1 VASTAAVAA
10 AFGVSGEQAER
21 DRMISFILAAISNR
35 WADQLTFIGGTAL
48 ARTNL
53 PDGRLSEDIDLI
65 TRTSRSTIARQ
76 LDRELPDAFRRELGR
91 LHWDPAL
98 SAVGDAGE
106 AYLRRDDGLSVK
118 IQLISQ
124 IGHPDWPTQRTQLDQ
139 RYDDAPPAALDVLT
153 TPAFVA
159 AKTAAWQD
167 RRAPRD
173 LWDLWALNA
182 RGAIDSNAAELFRK
196 LGPTG
201 RTPDPA
207 WFATAPSESDWTD
220 ALASQTILTITASE
234 AAQQIRDAWIPFRRN

>member
-1 VASTAAVAA
+1 
-10 AFGVSGEQAER
+10 
-21 DRMISFILAAISNR
+21 MISFILAAISNH

-65 TRTSRSTIARQ
+65 ARTSRSTIARQ

-106 AYLRRDDGLSVK
+106 AYLRSDDGLSVK

-139 RYDDAPPAALDVLT
+139 RYDDAPAAALDVLT

-159 AKTAAWQD
+159 AKTAA
-167 RRAPRD
+167 
-173 LWDLWALNA
+173 
-182 RGAIDSNAAELFRK
+182 
-196 LGPTG
+196 
-201 RTPDPA
+201 
-207 WFATAPSESDWTD
+207 
-220 ALASQTILTITASE
+220 
-234 AAQQIRDAWIPFRRN
+234 